1 MVDDI
6 AAEYRLGPRFL
17 NAWQQQGGASIEDL
31 AAMPPDSH
39 ERLWAEFSLTTN
51 LRGQEL
57 AWQVAR
63 RLTDGVPTLAGR
75 SSIDVGCGLGGTAVE
90 CARLGSDALG
100 IDPDP
105 ERVDLATANGADSG
119 ASVRFLSGDLLDGHV
134 RRQLGCFDAVIAQ
147 DVLEHVADAR
157 KGVHALA
164 ELASAG
170 GLVAAVIP
178 NGDAASFVLADG
190 HYLLPGLTLLR
201 HRPAAVEYHEARFP
215 NGDYDVENY
224 HSWDSYAAWFA
235 EAGLTIV
242 DVEHIGGV
250 SWDELDATLGAAH
263 LAVVEAAD
271 SLPQSVRS
279 ALKMA
284 WSDYVDRVA
293 AARSLPRSEAERRVT
308 VESWRV
314 YASRGPLRKQVHK
327 RARTRLR
334 KLTKRIPGM
343 SALVKAWRGRAD

>member
-1 MVDDI
+1 M

-17 NAWQQQGGASIEDL
+17 DAWQQQGGASIEDL

-51 LRGQEL
+51 VRGQEL

-63 RLTDGVPTLAGR
+63 RLTDGVPTLADR

-90 CARLGSDALG
+90 CARLGSDAVG

-105 ERVDLATANGADSG
+105 DRVGLAIANGADSG
-119 ASVRFLSGDLLDGHV
+119 ASIRFETGDLLDGDL
-134 RRQLGCFDAVIAQ
+134 RRRLGRFDAVIAQ
-147 DVLEHVADAR
+147 DVLEHVVDAR
-157 KGVHALA
+157 EGVHALA
-164 ELASAG
+164 ELASDG

-201 HRPAAVEYHEARFP
+201 DRPAAVEYHKVRFAD
-215 NGDYDVENY
+215 GEYDVGNY

-235 EAGLTIV
+235 AAGLTIV
-242 DVEHIGGV
+242 EVEHIGGV
-250 SWDELDATLGAAH
+250 PWDQVDATLDAAH
-263 LAVVEAAD
+263 LAIGEVLAG
-271 SLPQSVRS
+271 LPESVAS
-279 ALKMA
+279 GLTEG
-284 WSDYVDRVA
+284 WSDYMDRVA
-293 AARSLPRSEAERRVT
+293 AARALPRPQAERRLS

-314 YASRGPLRKQVHK
+314 YASQGPLRQRAHK
-327 RARTRLR
+327 RTRVRARRLA
-334 KLTKRIPGM
+334 KRIPGM
-343 SALVKAWRGRAD
+343 RALSKAWRGRAG